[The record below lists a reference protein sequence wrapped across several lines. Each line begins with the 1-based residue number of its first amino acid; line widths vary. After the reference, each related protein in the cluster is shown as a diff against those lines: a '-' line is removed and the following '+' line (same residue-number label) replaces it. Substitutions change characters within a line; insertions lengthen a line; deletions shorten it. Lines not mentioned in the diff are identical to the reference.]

1 MSDGFGRSLSIL
13 VVDDDQSILALLNK
27 LLEGEEFDVS
37 LADRLGAANELLAR
51 RKFDLILLDQQL
63 PDGNGLELARQLLED
78 DTADCEVMVMSAH
91 ASISSTVEAIRL
103 HAADFLV
110 KPFDQ
115 RDVLLTRIRRVVEVQ
130 VVKRR
135 NRQLVEELRSKNK
148 MLEAMAVR
156 DSLTGLF
163 NHAYFHQALE
173 AEIAR
178 SKRHSLVFA
187 IIFFDLDHFKH
198 INDTFGHLVGDKV
211 LKGMA
216 DALCGPPASDEEGVH
231 LRPHDVAVRY
241 GGDEFVMILSET
253 DRGGASAKAERL
265 RHYMERN
272 SFDDRVPALTLS
284 IGVAC
289 YPEDGRT
296 REDLLRAAD
305 TALYAAKSLGRNRV
319 AVYGP
324 HLATADARSDLDD
337 SRAARRVA
345 ALERSIADRSF
356 SFAYQPIV
364 RAKSWEVFGYEGL
377 CRPALDVFPTPTDL
391 ILTAERAGMLRKLG
405 RVLREMAIEPLP
417 RLDNG
422 GCIFVNVHP
431 YELNDPDLLK
441 EGGSLFE
448 EFSSRIVFE
457 VTEAGKI
464 RDYAQF
470 RLALAK
476 LRERGFR
483 VALDDLGAGYSGL
496 NALALLEPD
505 FVKLDAALLRGVDSD
520 NRKSRLIKHILEYA
534 VGEGVQVIAEGIETE
549 QETRVVT
556 DLGCPLLQGYHF
568 APPGP
573 PFVSVREPGASE
585 GGAGVK

>member
-13 VVDDDQSILALLNK
+13 VVDDDPSILALLNK
-27 LLEGEEFDVS
+27 LLGIEEFDVS
-37 LADRLGAANELLAR
+37 LADRLDEASELLAR
-51 RKFDLILLDQQL
+51 RRFDLVLVDQQL
-63 PDGNGLELARQLLED
+63 PDGNGLELARRLLED

-130 VVKRR
+130 EVKRR
-135 NRQLVEELRSKNK
+135 NRQLVEELRTTNK
-148 MLEAMAVR
+148 ILEAMAVR

-178 SKRHSLVFA
+178 SKRHNLVFA

-216 DALCGPPASDEEGVH
+216 DALVGRTAPDNDGVH

-253 DRGGASAKAERL
+253 DRSGASAKAERL
-265 RHYMERN
+265 RQFMERN

-345 ALERSIADRSF
+345 ALERLIAERSF

-364 RAKSWEVFGYEGL
+364 RANTWEVFGYEGL
-377 CRPALDVFPTPTDL
+377 CRPALDIFPTPTDL

-417 RLDNG
+417 RLNNG

-441 EGGSLFE
+441 ESGSLFE

-556 DLGCPLLQGYHF
+556 DLGCPLLQGFHF

-573 PFVSVREPGASE
+573 PFVSVRGPGAAE

>member
-13 VVDDDQSILALLNK
+13 VVDDDPSILALLNR

-37 LADRLGAANELLAR
+37 LADRLDAASELLAK
-51 RKFDLILLDQQL
+51 RKFDLVLLDQQL

-130 VVKRR
+130 GVRRR
-135 NRQLVEELRSKNK
+135 NRQLVEELRSTNK
-148 MLEAMAVR
+148 ILEAMAVR

-178 SKRHSLVFA
+178 SKRHNLVFA

-198 INDTFGHLVGDKV
+198 VNDTFGHLVGDKV

-216 DALCGPPASDEEGVH
+216 DALCGRTAPDNDGVH

-253 DRGGASAKAERL
+253 DRSGASAKAERL
-265 RHYMERN
+265 RQFMERN

-345 ALERSIADRSF
+345 ALERSIAERAF

-364 RAKSWEVFGYEGL
+364 RAKTWEVFGYEGL
-377 CRPALDVFPTPTDL
+377 CRPALDIFPTPSDL

-405 RVLREMAIEPLP
+405 RVLREMAIEPLS
-417 RLDNG
+417 RLNNG

-556 DLGCPLLQGYHF
+556 DLGCPLLQGFHF

-573 PFVSVREPGASE
+573 PFVSVREPGAAE